1 MSDSRLVRSESE
13 RMLAGVCGGLGQHFG
28 IDPSV
33 VRIVFVLL
41 AVFGGSGVV
50 LYLVLWL
57 ILPRSSGADLPPR
70 DAVRDSLDEGRQL
83 LQDGAD
89 AARRAFGG
97 TPPPPSP
104 PPPPP
109 GSSDDEGE
117 AHPGAD
123 GRGGS

>member
-1 MSDSRLVRSESE
+1 MMADSRLVRSESD
-13 RMLAGVCGGLGQHFG
+13 RLIAGVCGGLGQHFG

-41 AVFGGSGVV
+41 AVFGGSG
-50 LYLVLWL
+50 LLIYLVLWL
-57 ILPRSSGADLPPR
+57 ILPRASGADLPPR
-70 DAVRDSLDEGRQL
+70 DAVRDSLDEGRQI

-97 TPPPPSP
+97 GGAP

-109 GSSDDEGE
+109 GSPDDEGE
-117 AHPGAD
+117 ARPGAD
-123 GRGGS
+123 GHGGS

>member
-1 MSDSRLVRSESE
+1 MMSDSRLVRSESD
-13 RMLAGVCGGLGQHFG
+13 RMIAGVCGGLGQHFG

-41 AVFGGSGVV
+41 AIFGGSGVV

-57 ILPRSSGADLPPR
+57 ILPRPSGVDLPPR

-97 TPPPPSP
+97 AAP

-109 GSSDDEGE
+109 GSPDAEGE

-123 GRGGS
+123 GQGGS